1 MTNIS
6 VSSLHCTTQYHPVS
20 CNIAKL
26 KENIQSVSHIG
37 TLCLSFLSCLVTDMP
52 FIYQLFTTDASLS
65 LTTFQLFL
73 HSASIYQ
80 SHIPCYL
87 VACLTTQ
94 LNISIHTITT
104 SANSDRRRTHV
115 HSFLGKLQTRQTH
128 GFLICHIR

>member
-20 CNIAKL
+20 CTHCQVEGKH
-26 KENIQSVSHIG
+26 SVSHIG
-37 TLCLSFLSCLVTDMP
+37 TLCLCFLSCLVTDMP

-80 SHIPCYL
+80 SHIPCFL
-87 VACLTTQ
+87 DAWLTTQ
-94 LNISIHTITT
+94 LNISINTITT
-104 SANSDRRRTHV
+104 SANSDRRRTHI
-115 HSFLGKLQTRQTH
+115 HSFLGKLKTRQAH